1 MTIKKLFRLKLPNDE
16 EILLPPKLLTNKEV
30 YEYIQGYLNERLIL
44 IYNCIPILQDPI
56 INLMN
61 IGYDPYEYLV
71 IKPFTTKMIKF
82 ELLKYKYIFSE
93 EVHSYQTV
101 FNVKQILSQRFC
113 TVFQNI
119 KIMNSSQILSNDQ
132 IISELGDYFTID
144 VIDGYSIYHIYFN
157 SFFYICLPKNSTLKN
172 LKTTLAGYNQLF
184 EKGIRYGPY
193 LTDVLNGVQNPDD
206 SQIDQIECSFFDF
219 KYQTSNIKMFALIS
233 IENDKKSLY
242 RYQGQ
247 YPHFPL
253 KNIQPEDVVNPTKC
267 FLEKQTQIE
276 RNSLTYIEKL
286 TFSSENSITVKIDN
300 EPKNFVSTTTIKDL
314 KEIYGKNVGI
324 VINNQFVTE
333 ESDFLV
339 KYVGNSTSD
348 ETNIIL
354 MKPKNESRL
363 CEFEPILSD
372 LKKGKPFSRI
382 IPVNLTFS
390 EINSIFLS
398 DDEIPS
404 QFFSIEDSKKPIEKS
419 SKLES
424 CTFDH
429 FRTIV
434 QKELEITYRFENEEK
449 DDTVT
454 LNFSNHL
461 KIKDF
466 LLQVSKKNNKP
477 FHTYR
482 AFIGKS
488 EIDIFEP
495 VVKFINEV
503 INIKTDLYQPEIESE
518 SDKFLNIY
526 NDVKNNFVTFK
537 NNINEATVESI
548 IKAIKQQEKLNC
560 NLSLYL
566 NFHLLSNED
575 KPIVL
580 CQKSDNLFIS
590 ENVKKQTF
598 FVSNGYGITKS
609 LSVPQNCFNV
619 LSSLILNDFS
629 LNYVK
634 VHFLLKPIDENE
646 WPFQKVQ
653 YELPPDFDGGS
664 LPKNS
669 KIELEYELKETDEF
683 TFSYNGEKRSIK
695 LNEPKSAIHL
705 HKKILL
711 KKLKIFDL
719 HYKAAEFMFSG
730 VKLDESNSFSSF
742 GIPSKAP
749 IEIVQCENPVKITV
763 CLLDGQKIGDYY
775 FRNEVEQSLVK
786 EIVNQLKIQFDIEE
800 ENYELEIYKD
810 NKGKNSLLDPTEQ
823 IKKNETV
830 YASFEKAN
838 CSF

>member
-1 MTIKKLFRLKLPNDE
+1 M
-16 EILLPPKLLTNKEV
+16 
-30 YEYIQGYLNERLIL
+30 
-44 IYNCIPILQDPI
+44 
-56 INLMN
+56 
-61 IGYDPYEYLV
+61 
-71 IKPFTTKMIKF
+71 
-82 ELLKYKYIFSE
+82 
-93 EVHSYQTV
+93 
-101 FNVKQILSQRFC
+101 
-113 TVFQNI
+113 
-119 KIMNSSQILSNDQ
+119 
-132 IISELGDYFTID
+132 
-144 VIDGYSIYHIYFN
+144 
-157 SFFYICLPKNSTLKN
+157 
-172 LKTTLAGYNQLF
+172 
-184 EKGIRYGPY
+184 
-193 LTDVLNGVQNPDD
+193 
-206 SQIDQIECSFFDF
+206 
-219 KYQTSNIKMFALIS
+219 
-233 IENDKKSLY
+233 
-242 RYQGQ
+242 
-247 YPHFPL
+247 
-253 KNIQPEDVVNPTKC
+253 
-267 FLEKQTQIE
+267 
-276 RNSLTYIEKL
+276 
-286 TFSSENSITVKIDN
+286 
-300 EPKNFVSTTTIKDL
+300 

-372 LKKGKPFSRI
+372 LKKGKPYSRI

-495 VVKFINEV
+495 VVKFIDEV

-580 CQKSDNLFIS
+580 CQKSDILFIS

-664 LPKNS
+664 LPKNT
-669 KIELEYELKETDEF
+669 KIELEYKLKETDEF

-830 YASFEKAN
+830 YASFEKVQIVLFEPN
-838 CSF
+838 GETIEINEIVRPSESLIKMFYKKSKRMNDKLSLYRLDENGGYSPIDIFIKK